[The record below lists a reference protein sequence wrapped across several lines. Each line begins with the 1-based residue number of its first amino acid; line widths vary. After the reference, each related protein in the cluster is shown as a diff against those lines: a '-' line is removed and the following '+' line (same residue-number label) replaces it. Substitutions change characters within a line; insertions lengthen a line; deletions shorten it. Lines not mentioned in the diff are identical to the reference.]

1 MIKTING
8 SGRYMMVN
16 GGFPATTY
24 MNTSSGYMNVGD
36 VRFNTNMQRLEVYD
50 GNMWIELS
58 TSHAS
63 VGLTPDAERAID
75 WAIRKQ
81 REDADLESLAK
92 SNETIADLL
101 NQKKELD
108 DKIKMVQTL
117 IREDTKVGTN

>member
-1 MIKTING
+1 MIKTVNG
-8 SGRYMMVN
+8 MGRHIMVN
-16 GGFPATTY
+16 GGMPSTTY
-24 MNTSSGYMNVGD
+24 MNTSAGFMNVGD
-36 VRFNTNMQRLEVYD
+36 VRYNASMQRLEVYD
-50 GNMWIELS
+50 GNSWIELNS
-58 TSHAS
+58 SHAS

-92 SNETIADLL
+92 SNQTLADLV

-117 IREDTKVGTN
+117 VKDEVKIR

>member
-1 MIKTING
+1 MIKTVNG
-8 SGRYMMVN
+8 MGRHIMVN
-16 GGFPATTY
+16 GGMPSTTY
-24 MNTSSGYMNVGD
+24 MNTSAGYMSVGD
-36 VRFNTNMQRLEVYD
+36 LRYNSNMQRLEVYD
-50 GNMWIELS
+50 GQMWIELNS
-58 TSHAS
+58 SHAS

-92 SNETIADLL
+92 SNQAIADLL

>member
-1 MIKTING
+1 M
-8 SGRYMMVN
+8 GRHMMVN
-16 GGFPATTY
+16 GGMPSTTY
-24 MNTSSGYMNVGD
+24 MNTSAGYMSVGD
-36 VRFNTNMQRLEVYD
+36 VRYNSSMQRLEVYD
-50 GNMWIELS
+50 GQMWIELN

-92 SNETIADLL
+92 SNKTLADLV
-101 NQKKELD
+101 NQKKEIE

-117 IREDTKVGTN
+117 VKNNASN